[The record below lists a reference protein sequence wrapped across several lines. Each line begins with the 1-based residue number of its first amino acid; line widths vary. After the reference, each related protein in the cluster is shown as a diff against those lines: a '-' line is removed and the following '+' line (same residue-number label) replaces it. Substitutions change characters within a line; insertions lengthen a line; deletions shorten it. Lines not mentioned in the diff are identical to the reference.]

1 MSLLTKI
8 GVKKN
13 TGNANAPPPVPAT
26 PAALIAAVPDQPWV
40 GWRIATFAAET
51 LMPTPGIK
59 TSSTAVW
66 RAYLGWCRE
75 GKRVP
80 LAMNVFL
87 KRFDELA
94 EEVGIGRFQ
103 NGAHV
108 LYRDLTLRKA

>member
-1 MSLLTKI
+1 MSLLIKI
-8 GVKKN
+8 GVKQNKN
-13 TGNANAPPPVPAT
+13 KAKQPPPLPAT
-26 PAALIAAVPDQPWV
+26 PAALIAVAPDQEWV

-51 LMPTPGIK
+51 LMSTPGIK

-87 KRFDELA
+87 KRFDELV